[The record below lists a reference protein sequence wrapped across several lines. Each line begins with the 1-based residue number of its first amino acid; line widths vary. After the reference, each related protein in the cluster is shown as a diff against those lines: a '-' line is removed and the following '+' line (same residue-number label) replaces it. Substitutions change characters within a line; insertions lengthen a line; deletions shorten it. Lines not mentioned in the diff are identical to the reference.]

1 MYTQYLE
8 LKMKKNNPELADYL
22 KTRLFC
28 NKTRKPYKSEPYDEL
43 HEEFNRRGMRFQNNR
58 SEEEFANSFTIVN
71 DYHEMRNSL
80 MSEMGLSNNTDQKY
94 RSENLQL
101 NVMDM
106 RQKMRSELYLS
117 RPDIEEDVRTL
128 SGEQLDDSILEITK
142 IASDMRQQNL
152 VHVMNRSDFFGKY
165 STTKIDFFS
174 NETAEPDIEN
184 QIKIIISC
192 IEDKDDLNTMY
203 QYWSNLKNS
212 PDYNEEIFLNDLID
226 NKINP

>member
-1 MYTQYLE
+1 
-8 LKMKKNNPELADYL
+8 
-22 KTRLFC
+22 
-28 NKTRKPYKSEPYDEL
+28 
-43 HEEFNRRGMRFQNNR
+43 
-58 SEEEFANSFTIVN
+58 
-71 DYHEMRNSL
+71 

-117 RPDIEEDVRTL
+117 KPEIEEN
-128 SGEQLDDSILEITK
+128 II
-142 IASDMRQQNL
+142 N
-152 VHVMNRSDFFGKY
+152 VMNRSDFFGKY
-165 STTKIDFFS
+165 ATTKINFFS
-174 NETAEPDIEN
+174 DETAEQDIEN

-203 QYWSNLKNS
+203 EYWSNIKKT
-212 PDYNEEIFLNDLID
+212 PDYDEELFLNDLID